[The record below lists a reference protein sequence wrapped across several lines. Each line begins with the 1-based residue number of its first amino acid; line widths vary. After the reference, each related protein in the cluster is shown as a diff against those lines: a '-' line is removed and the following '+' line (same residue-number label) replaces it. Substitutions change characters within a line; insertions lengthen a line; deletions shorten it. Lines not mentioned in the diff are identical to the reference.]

1 MNTAL
6 TRQLAA
12 IPVAELAKVS
22 EANTVTTFM
31 VGFDTDGRC
40 VLWKLRFKDKR
51 EALFVLA
58 PATAVHFTKNARRQA
73 RKRRWADTEPAVDV
87 PVLTQADW
95 DTFQVATTSYR
106 VEALD
111 DMLIIAFPTQVD
123 FQVMRLSPAL
133 AVRLADL
140 HWDEIQ
146 KGKLKDTAG

>member
-1 MNTAL
+1 L
-6 TRQLAA
+6 PSSPKSPRP
-12 IPVAELAKVS
+12 IP
-22 EANTVTTFM
+22 
-31 VGFDTDGRC
+31 
-40 VLWKLRFKDKR
+40 
-51 EALFVLA
+51 LA

-106 VEALD
+106 VEAFD